1 MWSYRQPPFLFYDK
15 AVLNG
20 NQAHV
25 SPRRSSQRPR
35 KEWNSYLTENKFSLS
50 QEEVARRKALFV
62 SKHNILSE
70 QYSPPPPPAPSPAAA
85 SRAVRRR
92 RRKGRGSVGEEE
104 EEESYLDDEG
114 PNSLDLL
121 TLTSEDEEEEKEE
134 EEEHV
139 DQVQRRNLPP
149 PPPATTSSRRL
160 AATTTTT
167 PAARGGRKKKTAAAA
182 TAVSSSSSSP
192 AKSPLPISSPKHK
205 PSSSSS
211 SCSSASKKKV
221 IVKTERA
228 VSQPAPPPPAPAA
241 AAEGDS
247 DMEEIHREVS
257 VLLEELRAYETMTG
271 RQSSSSSFSAQALQD
286 VYSGASVTPKQVLRF
301 LVQLVCQT
309 MTHLLEKELDH
320 SHLLA
325 QLEAL
330 SLQHN
335 QLLATVQ
342 ATASFTSS
350 SSALPRH
357 QVVSGTPTP
366 PPAATATATAS
377 SREAA
382 ATPSKPPLP
391 QPQRTQSQS
400 QYHVDVYGEGRRQ
413 SLLDSEETVE
423 LSHHTRSY
431 AQDGR
436 GGSWASRGSGGGG
449 GWEEEQEEGQ
459 WSTSKSLEEMEHL
472 IAQSRQI
479 ASQLSPAALEAIN
492 SGLSTTARLT
502 PAGDHVLFT
511 PPPPPPAAPA
521 TSSSAVIGPA
531 EAAGLELRAKE
542 KMLQDASALAS
553 SMAMGF
559 TGTSAT
565 DFLFLPSPPAA
576 ATTTTTTPATP
587 VASYHPSSSS
597 SSMAMS
603 AADRASHTFDLY
615 LQSMTSTTSRRERQ
629 KEQEEEDE
637 DAMVATTNVS
647 KSKLTDSYED
657 MIERLSYKFSSH
669 KLPNSNH
676 GTEEEDYLLSL
687 QTTVPRPMAAVP
699 HPLVAA
705 VNRKIPVS
713 QGSANKKVKFNAF
726 FATKELFPPSPDRSD
741 PRVIDTTN
749 GYF

>member
-25 SPRRSSQRPR
+25 SPRRSSQRP
-35 KEWNSYLTENKFSLS
+35 
-50 QEEVARRKALFV
+50 
-62 SKHNILSE
+62 
-70 QYSPPPPPAPSPAAA
+70 P
-85 SRAVRRR
+85 
-92 RRKGRGSVGEEE
+92 
-104 EEESYLDDEG
+104 
-114 PNSLDLL
+114 
-121 TLTSEDEEEEKEE
+121 
-134 EEEHV
+134 
-139 DQVQRRNLPP
+139 
-149 PPPATTSSRRL
+149 
-160 AATTTTT
+160 
-167 PAARGGRKKKTAAAA
+167 
-182 TAVSSSSSSP
+182 
-192 AKSPLPISSPKHK
+192 
-205 PSSSSS
+205 
-211 SCSSASKKKV
+211 
-221 IVKTERA
+221 
-228 VSQPAPPPPAPAA
+228 
-241 AAEGDS
+241 AEGDS

-335 QLLATVQ
+335 QLLAT
-342 ATASFTSS
+342 
-350 SSALPRH
+350 
-357 QVVSGTPTP
+357 
-366 PPAATATATAS
+366 
-377 SREAA
+377 
-382 ATPSKPPLP
+382 
-391 QPQRTQSQS
+391 
-400 QYHVDVYGEGRRQ
+400 
-413 SLLDSEETVE
+413 
-423 LSHHTRSY
+423 
-431 AQDGR
+431 DGR

-559 TGTSAT
+559 T
-565 DFLFLPSPPAA
+565 
-576 ATTTTTTPATP
+576 
-587 VASYHPSSSS
+587 
-597 SSMAMS
+597 
-603 AADRASHTFDLY
+603 ADRASHTFDLY